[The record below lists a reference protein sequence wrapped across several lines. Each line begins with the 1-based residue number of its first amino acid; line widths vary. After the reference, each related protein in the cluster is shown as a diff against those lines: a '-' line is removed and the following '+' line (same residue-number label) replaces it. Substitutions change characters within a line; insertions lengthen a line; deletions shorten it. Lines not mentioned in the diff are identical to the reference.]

1 MDVDVSKLISR
12 IDLLAEEMGKSPNAV
27 YIESGVGKNFKS
39 NLNRANPS
47 AGKIT
52 MLANYFGVSVDYLLG
67 KTDTKIKKPAGVRIP
82 VLGRVA
88 AGIPIEAITDVDDWE
103 EIPADM
109 AKTGEF
115 AALRIRGDSM
125 NPRMEDGDVVIV
137 RIQEDCNSGDIAVVM
152 INGCDATCK
161 RLVKTTDGIRL
172 ESFNPAYKPMTFT
185 NQEVLELP
193 VRLFGVV
200 VELRAK
206 F

>member
-1 MDVDVSKLISR
+1 MSFVERIEKLLSERRIPKSKMLE
-12 IDLLAEEMGKSPNAV
+12 DLSLSVN
-27 YIESGVGKNFKS
+27 SFS
-39 NLNRANPS
+39 NWRNRGTIP
-47 AGKIT
+47 GGDTLQKI
-52 MLANYFGVSVDYLLG
+52 ADYFGVSVDYLLG
-67 KTDTKIKKPAGVRIP
+67 KTDTKTKKPTGVKIP

-88 AGIPIEAITDVDDWE
+88 AGIPIEAITDVEDWE

-125 NPRMEDGDVVIV
+125 SPRMEDGDVVIV

>member
-1 MDVDVSKLISR
+1 MDVDVRKLISR

>member
-1 MDVDVSKLISR
+1 MSFKQKFIELCNENGVSPSKVCAKIGITPASYSCWT
-12 IDLLAEEMGKSPNAV
+12 DKSVPR
-27 YIESGVGKNFKS
+27 KTTLMKT
-39 NLNRANPS
+39 S
-47 AGKIT
+47 A
-52 MLANYFGVSVDYLLG
+52 YFGVTVDYLLG
-67 KTDTKIKKPAGVRIP
+67 KTDTKTKKPTGVKIP

-88 AGIPIEAITDVDDWE
+88 AGIPIEAITDVEDWE

-172 ESFNPAYKPMTFT
+172 ESFNPTYKPMTFT

-193 VRLFGVV
+193 IRLFGVV

>member
-12 IDLLAEEMGKSPNAV
+12 IDLLAEEMEKSPNAV

-67 KTDTKIKKPAGVRIP
+67 KTDTKIKKPTGVRIP

-109 AKTGEF
+109 AETGEF

>member
-1 MDVDVSKLISR
+1 MFWSVFSALCVEK
-12 IDLLAEEMGKSPNAV
+12 GVSPNRVAA
-27 YIESGVGKNFKS
+27 ELGLS
-39 NLNRANPS
+39 NATTTGWKKRGSIPNSTTLR
-47 AGKIT
+47 
-52 MLANYFGVSVDYLLG
+52 MLANYFGVSTDYLLG
-67 KTDTKIKKPAGVRIP
+67 KTDTKTKKPTGVKIP

-88 AGIPIEAITDVDDWE
+88 AGIPIEAITDVEDWE

-161 RLVKTTDGIRL
+161 KLIKTNDGIRL
-172 ESFNPAYKPMTFT
+172 ESFNPTYKPMTFT

>member
-27 YIESGVGKNFKS
+27 YIESGVGQNFKRH
-39 NLNRANPS
+39 LTRAHPS

-52 MLANYFGVSVDYLLG
+52 MRANYFGVSVDYLLG

>member
-125 NPRMEDGDVVIV
+125 SPRMEDGDVVIV
-137 RIQEDCNSGDIAVVM
+137 RIQADCNSGDIAVVM

>member
-67 KTDTKIKKPAGVRIP
+67 KTDTKIKKPTGVRIP

-109 AKTGEF
+109 AETGEF

-137 RIQEDCNSGDIAVVM
+137 RIQADCNSGDIAVVM

>member
-88 AGIPIEAITDVDDWE
+88 AGIPIEAITDVDAWE

>member
-1 MDVDVSKLISR
+1 MNTTFYTNLIALCKEHGTNPTALSRQLGLSSGLPTAWRNGTVPYNSTLKKIADHFGITVDN
-12 IDLLAEEMGKSPNAV
+12 LLSDNFDASAMKSP
-27 YIESGVGKNFKS
+27 K
-39 NLNRANPS
+39 
-47 AGKIT
+47 
-52 MLANYFGVSVDYLLG
+52 
-67 KTDTKIKKPAGVRIP
+67 GVRIP

-88 AGIPIEAITDVDDWE
+88 AGIPIEAITDVEDWE

-161 RLVKTTDGIRL
+161 KLIKTTDGIRL

-193 VRLFGVV
+193 IRLFGVV

>member
-1 MDVDVSKLISR
+1 MFKDNFIRLCNEKGVAPTSVCKSVGLSNAAFSAWDDSSIPRKATLAR
-12 IDLLAEEMGKSPNAV
+12 IAD
-27 YIESGVGKNFKS
+27 
-39 NLNRANPS
+39 
-47 AGKIT
+47 
-52 MLANYFGVSVDYLLG
+52 YFGVSVDYLLG
-67 KTDTKIKKPAGVRIP
+67 KTDTKTKKPTGVKIP

-88 AGIPIEAITDVDDWE
+88 AGIPIEAITDVEDWE

-161 RLVKTTDGIRL
+161 KLIKTTDGIRL
-172 ESFNPAYKPMTFT
+172 ESFNTTYKPMTFT

-193 VRLFGVV
+193 IRLFGVV